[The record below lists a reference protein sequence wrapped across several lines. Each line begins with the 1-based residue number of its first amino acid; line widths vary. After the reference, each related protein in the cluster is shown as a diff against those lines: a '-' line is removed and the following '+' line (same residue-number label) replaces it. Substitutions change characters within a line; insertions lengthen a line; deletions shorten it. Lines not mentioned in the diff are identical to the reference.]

1 MAPLEPSADQD
12 SVNNEVICSSRDCPI
27 FYMRMKAKKD
37 VEDAGKELDRFDK
50 DATLW

>member
-1 MAPLEPSADQD
+1 
-12 SVNNEVICSSRDCPI
+12 
-27 FYMRMKAKKD
+27 MRMKAKKD